1 MAAIL
6 FQVEQE
12 QVSEY
17 NFKLHMGGD
26 SINHSFFLF
35 IQGIL
40 KITPLLSILFY

>member
-17 NFKLHMGGD
+17 NFNFIKGGD
-26 SINHSFFLF
+26 SINSFFLF
-35 IQGIL
+35 YFQGIL
-40 KITPLLSILFY
+40 ENNTTS